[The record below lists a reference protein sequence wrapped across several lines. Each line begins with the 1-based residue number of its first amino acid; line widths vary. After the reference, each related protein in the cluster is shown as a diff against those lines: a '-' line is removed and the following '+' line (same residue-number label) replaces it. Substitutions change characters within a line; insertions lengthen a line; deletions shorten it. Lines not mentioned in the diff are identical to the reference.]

1 MRTLLVAT
9 LLLIAPALAA
19 ADDAPAPAPSSRTT
33 DVAKM
38 KNDDCARA
46 RKANKTCVLD
56 MGGESLEATAP
67 TAGGGAVGVITFGK
81 ATSLIRIR
89 RDFITEILKSAED
102 LD

>member
-9 LLLIAPALAA
+9 LLLAPALAA
-19 ADDAPAPAPSSRTT
+19 ADDAPAPAPSRTT

-56 MGGESLEATAP
+56 MGGESLEATTP
-67 TAGGGAVGVITFGK
+67 TAGGAAVGVVTFGK
-81 ATSLIRIR
+81 AASLIRIR

>member
-9 LLLIAPALAA
+9 LLLVAPALAA
-19 ADDAPAPAPSSRTT
+19 ADDPAPAPSRTT
-33 DVAKM
+33 DITKM

-46 RKANKTCVLD
+46 RKVNKPCVLD
-56 MGGESLEATAP
+56 MGGEEIESTSP
-67 TAGGGAVGVITFGK
+67 TAGGQAIGIITFGK